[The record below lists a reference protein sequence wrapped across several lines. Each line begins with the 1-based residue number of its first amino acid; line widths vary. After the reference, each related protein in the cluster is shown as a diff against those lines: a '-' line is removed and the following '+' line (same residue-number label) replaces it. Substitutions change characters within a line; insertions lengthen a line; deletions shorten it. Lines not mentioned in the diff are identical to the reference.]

1 MTISSQR
8 TAPSSIAV
16 VGIVKNVGKSI
27 EKDLVRIGSALS
39 RFENVKW
46 FLVESNSTDNTVPTL
61 NKLSQTNPNFQFVS
75 VINSHDHPSRIPGM
89 SDARNRY
96 LDELRLNES
105 FEDCDFVAVTDFNSL
120 NDLLD
125 QVAIDSCFN
134 REDWDICCA
143 NQDGPYYDIWAL
155 RHPLWSPNDCW
166 QEHKFLRKYIKYPEK
181 ALYAAV
187 QSRMIR
193 IPRDSEWIE
202 VDSAFGGFAI
212 YKREIMLKSNYSAFD
227 AQGNII
233 CEHVP
238 FHTGL
243 RNLGARILINP
254 ALINTRFTDHN
265 RDSTFKYKLFRQLK
279 YPLKLILGKYG
290 R

>member
-8 TAPSSIAV
+8 TASSSIAV

-27 EKDLVRIGSALS
+27 EKDLVRIESALR

-61 NKLSQTNPNFQFVS
+61 HKLSQTNPNFQFVS
-75 VINSHDHPSRIPGM
+75 LINSNDHLSRIPGM

-105 FEDCDFVAVTDFNSL
+105 FQDCDFVAVADFNSL
-120 NDLLD
+120 NNLLD
-125 QVAIDSCFN
+125 HVAIDSCFN
-134 REDWDICCA
+134 REDWEICCA

-193 IPRDSEWIE
+193 IPRDSEWLE
-202 VDSAFGGFAI
+202 VDSAFGGFAL
-212 YKREIMLKSNYSAFD
+212 YKRDIMLKSNYSAFD
-227 AQGNII
+227 DQGNII

-238 FHTGL
+238 FHSGL
-243 RNLGARILINP
+243 RNLGARIFINP

-265 RDSTFKYKLFRQLK
+265 RESTFKYKLIRQLK